1 MTKTKNGLRAIPVG
15 GKCQEPDHHTLAE
28 NTRTLVAIPARW
40 GSTRFPGKALH
51 HIAQKP
57 LVQHVWERCRQCR
70 EVDEVVIATDDER
83 IVAAA
88 EGFGA
93 RAVMTSPAHPS
104 GTDRIAEAMEKCGDF
119 GVVINVQGD
128 EPLISPAL
136 IDELARTLRSDD
148 GVRMITAAAPIHDP
162 ALVSDPN
169 VVKVVTDL
177 RGDALYFSRSP
188 LPYVRNPDPRLTHK
202 RHMGIYGFRRDFLL
216 QFVRWQPSMLEMT
229 ESLEQLRAL
238 ENGVKIRVVMTD
250 DLSPGVDTPEQAQE
264 VEKLIQQSGS

>member
-1 MTKTKNGLRAIPVG
+1 M
-15 GKCQEPDHHTLAE
+15 AE

-57 LVQHVWERCRQCR
+57 LVQHVWERCQKCL
-70 EVDEVVIATDDER
+70 EVDEVIIATDDER

-93 RAVMTSPAHPS
+93 RAVMTSPSHPS
-104 GTDRIAEAMEKCGDF
+104 GTDRIAEAAGKCGDF
-119 GVVINVQGD
+119 DVIINVQGD

-136 IDELARTLRSDD
+136 IDKLAISLRRDA
-148 GVRMITAAAPIHDP
+148 GIQMITAAALIHDP
-162 ALVSDPN
+162 ALVQDSN
-169 VVKVVTDL
+169 VVKVVTDVH
-177 RGDALYFSRSP
+177 GDALYFSRSP
-188 LPYVRNPDPRLTHK
+188 LPYVRNPDPRTVHK

-216 QFVRWQPSMLEMT
+216 QFVKWPPSMLEMT

-238 ENGVKIRVVMTD
+238 ENGVRLRVVMTE
-250 DLSPGVDTPEQAQE
+250 DLSPGVDTPEQAVA
-264 VEKLIQQSGS
+264 VEKLINASRS